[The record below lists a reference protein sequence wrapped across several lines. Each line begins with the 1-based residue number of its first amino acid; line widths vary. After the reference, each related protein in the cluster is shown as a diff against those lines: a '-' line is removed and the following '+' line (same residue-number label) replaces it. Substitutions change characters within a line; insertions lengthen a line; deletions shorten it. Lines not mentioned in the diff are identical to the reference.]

1 MNLAIRPGGDL
12 GNAASLALPRTA
24 AAASFRPPAPTPQ
37 PKPLGI
43 LRLLSTLKRNP
54 LECWAQDHFE
64 KPIVAGGLP
73 FKHVLLVHEPRA
85 IRHVLLDNAAN
96 YQKDS
101 IQRRVLSAGLGD
113 GLLSAENERW
123 RTQRRT
129 VAPLFARKTI
139 MDFAPAMM
147 AAADALTERWRD
159 KDGAT
164 LDIAAEMTRV
174 TLDVLERTIFSDGF
188 GREAEDIRAAM
199 GTYFNTIG
207 KIDPLDLIGLPP
219 SVPRISHLR
228 VRSTLR
234 FFEAAVNEI
243 IALRRQRMNGTAA
256 DAGHDILTLLLAALD
271 PDTGERMSEAEVRSN
286 ILTFIA
292 AGHETTANTITW
304 SLFLLSQSQEWR
316 ARVEAEARRELD
328 GPAAGLADRLIET
341 RAVIDEAIR
350 LYPPIA
356 AISRVAMG
364 EDELGGERVKR
375 GSMIVIAPYVLHRHR
390 RYWRDPDSFD
400 PSRFHGKAKNEID
413 RFAYIPFGAG
423 ARTCIGSAFA
433 LQEATLVLATIMKNF
448 DAALAPDKQVWPLL
462 RVTLRPAD
470 GLPMTIRRKAA
481 NA

>member
-1 MNLAIRPGGDL
+1 VGGVQPILAAPCDNLQT
-12 GNAASLALPRTA
+12 AS
-24 AAASFRPPAPTPQ
+24 ASRYSPPAPVPQ
-37 PKPLGI
+37 PKPLGF

-54 LECWAQDHFE
+54 LECWAREHFE
-64 KPIVAGGLP
+64 KPIVVGGLP

-129 VAPLFARKTI
+129 VASIFARKTI

-147 AAADALTERWRD
+147 DAAEALTARWRS
-159 KDGAT
+159 KDGAIV
-164 LDIAAEMTRV
+164 DVAAEMSRL

-188 GREAEDIRAAM
+188 GRDAEQLRDAM
-199 GTYFNTIG
+199 GVYFNTIG
-207 KIDPLDLIGLPP
+207 KIDPLDLLGLPP

-243 IALRRQRMNGTAA
+243 IAMRRERVAA
-256 DAGHDILTLLLAALD
+256 NSGDAANDILTLLLAALD
-271 PDTGERMSEAEVRSN
+271 PDTGQRMSEAEVRSN

-292 AGHETTANTITW
+292 AGHETTANTLSW
-304 SLFLLSQSQEWR
+304 SLFLLSQSPEWR
-316 ARVEAEARRELD
+316 TRVEAEARRELD
-328 GPAAGLADRLIET
+328 GPTVGLADRLVET

-364 EDELGGERVKR
+364 PDELDGERVRR
-375 GSMIVIAPYVLHRHR
+375 GTMIVIAPYVLHRHH
-390 RYWRDPDSFD
+390 RYWRDPDAFD
-400 PSRFHGKAKNEID
+400 PSRFLGKAKNEID

-433 LQEATLVLATIMKNF
+433 LQEATLILATIAKNF
-448 DAALAPDKQVWPLL
+448 DLRLAPSKDVWPLL

-470 GLPMTIRRKAA
+470 GLPMTVSCKRSGE
-481 NA
+481 